1 MAGRKLVYY
10 YDSVIILIVAR
21 MIDNHSIKRLIAT
34 KFWDGSEGMTEA
46 ATDIEAIIARA
57 RKAQEAYE
65 NTASQERFDRAAEAA
80 AWALMEP
87 THNAE
92 LAAFAV
98 AETGL
103 GNVADK
109 ITKNHR
115 KTLGLL
121 RDIHR
126 KTSFGLINNDIHSGI
141 TEFLRPKGVI
151 AAIVPSTNPLATPIN
166 NIVNALK
173 TGNAI
178 ILAPSPKGAGPLAKL
193 LGYIYA
199 EFDKIG
205 LDHDLVQMVPNPPS
219 KEKTARLMQSVDLLV
234 VTGSQSNVRA
244 AYSSGTPALGVGMGN
259 VVTIVDETADLDDAA
274 QKIAQSKCFDNATSC
289 SSENAVI
296 VVDSVYESFL
306 QSIVKSGGM
315 LLDPAQTN
323 HLIDTHWNEGR
334 LNRNMLAKD
343 IDVVLKTL
351 GLTDIAPKGTKFLVA
366 PANRIGSDT
375 PISGEKMALFFAL
388 YRASD
393 FSTAKAIAHEIH
405 SYQGRGH
412 SLGLHSQNDDRAYN
426 LALNMEACRII
437 VNQAHCF
444 ATGGSFDNGLPFS
457 LSMGC
462 GSWGGNSI
470 DDNLNWTHFV
480 NHVRIARPIPP
491 VEPKVED
498 IFADYFKASNQ
509 LGGKQ

>member
-1 MAGRKLVYY
+1 MTDVTA
-10 YDSVIILIVAR
+10 SVDA
-21 MIDNHSIKRLIAT
+21 M
-34 KFWDGSEGMTEA
+34 
-46 ATDIEAIIARA
+46 IARA
-57 RKAQEAYE
+57 RKAQQSYEA
-65 NTASQERFDRAAEAA
+65 NGSQERFDRAAKAA

-87 THNAE
+87 SRNAE

-103 GNVADK
+103 GKIADK

-121 RDIHR
+121 RDIHG
-126 KTSFGLINNDIHSGI
+126 KTSFGLIDDDAISGVS
-141 TEFLRPKGVI
+141 EFLRPKGVV

-166 NIVNALK
+166 NVVNALK

-178 ILAPSPKGAGPLAKL
+178 ILAPSPKGAAPLAKL
-193 LGYIYA
+193 LEYVYA
-199 EFDKIG
+199 EFDRIG
-205 LDHDLVQMVPNPPS
+205 IDHDLVQMVPNPPS
-219 KEKTARLMQSVDLLV
+219 KEKTTRLMQGVDMLV
-234 VTGSQSNVRA
+234 VTGSQSNVRS

-259 VVTIVDETADLDDAA
+259 VVTIIDETADLDEAA
-274 QKIAQSKCFDNATSC
+274 GKIARSKCFDNATSC

-296 VVDSVYESFL
+296 VVDAVYDAFL
-306 QSIVKSGGM
+306 QAIARAGGM
-315 LLDPAQTN
+315 CLDQDQTS
-323 HLIDTHWNEGR
+323 HLINTHWHDGH

-343 IDVVLKTL
+343 IHAVLDTL
-351 GLTDIAPKGTKFLVA
+351 GFADAAPEGTKFLVA
-366 PANRIGSDT
+366 PATAIGPDA

-388 YRASD
+388 YHASD
-393 FSTAKAIAHEIH
+393 FATAKEMAREIH
-405 SYQGRGH
+405 AYQGRGH
-412 SLGLHSQNDDRAYN
+412 SLGLHSKDDNRARE
-426 LALNMEACRII
+426 LAMDMQACRII

-480 NHVRIARPIPP
+480 NHVRIARPITP
-491 VEPKVED
+491 VEPTVDEM
-498 IFADYFKASNQ
+498 FADYFKAS
-509 LGGKQ
+509 KQVGV

>member
-1 MAGRKLVYY
+1 MSDTTK
-10 YDSVIILIVAR
+10 D
-21 MIDNHSIKRLIAT
+21 IDA
-34 KFWDGSEGMTEA
+34 M
-46 ATDIEAIIARA
+46 IARA
-57 RKAQEAYE
+57 RAAQKNYEA
-65 NTASQERFDRAAEAA
+65 TGSQDRFDKAALAA

-87 THNAE
+87 QRNAE

-121 RDIHR
+121 RDIR
-126 KTSFGLINNDIHSGI
+126 GKTSFGLVNDDPTLGVS
-141 TEFLRPKGVI
+141 EYLRPKGVV
-151 AAIVPSTNPLATPIN
+151 AAIVPSTNPLATPVN
-166 NIVNALK
+166 NVVNALK

-178 ILAPSPKGAGPLAKL
+178 ILAPSPKGAAPLAKL
-193 LGYIYA
+193 LDYIYA
-199 EFDKIG
+199 EFDRIG

-219 KEKTARLMQSVDLLV
+219 KDKTARLMQGADMLV
-234 VTGSQSNVRA
+234 VTGSQSNVRS
-244 AYSSGTPALGVGMGN
+244 AYSSGTPAIGVGMGN
-259 VVTIVDETADLDDAA
+259 VVTIIDETADLDDAA
-274 QKIAQSKCFDNATSC
+274 QKIARSKCFDNATSC

-296 VVDSVYESFL
+296 VVDDAYDRFVAA
-306 QSIVKSGGM
+306 IGRAGGM
-315 LLDPAQTN
+315 LLDAAQTA
-323 HLIDTHWNEGR
+323 HLVTTHWHDGH

-343 IDVVLKTL
+343 IDAVLATL
-351 GLTDIAPKGTKFLVA
+351 GFADAAPAGTKFLVA
-366 PANRIGSDT
+366 PATGIGPDA

-388 YRASD
+388 YRAKD
-393 FSTAKAIAHEIH
+393 FVAAKEMARAIHA
-405 SYQGRGH
+405 YQGRGH
-412 SLGLHSQNDDRAYN
+412 SLGIHSENDARARE
-426 LALNMEACRII
+426 LAMDMETCRVI

-480 NHVRIARPIPP
+480 NRVRVARQIAP
-491 VEPKVED
+491 VEPTVDD
-498 IFADYFKASNQ
+498 IFADYFAASNQ
-509 LGGKQ
+509 S

>member
-1 MAGRKLVYY
+1 MTDVTA
-10 YDSVIILIVAR
+10 D
-21 MIDNHSIKRLIAT
+21 IDA
-34 KFWDGSEGMTEA
+34 MV
-46 ATDIEAIIARA
+46 ARA
-57 RKAQEAYE
+57 RKAQQSYEA
-65 NTASQERFDRAAEAA
+65 NGSQERFDRAAEAA

-87 THNAE
+87 SRNAE

-103 GNVADK
+103 GKIADK

-121 RDIHR
+121 RDIR
-126 KTSFGLINNDIHSGI
+126 GKTSFGLIDDDATSGVS
-141 TEFLRPKGVI
+141 EFLRPKGVV

-178 ILAPSPKGAGPLAKL
+178 ILAPSPKGAAPLAKL
-193 LGYIYA
+193 LEYVYA
-199 EFDKIG
+199 EFDRIG

-219 KEKTARLMQSVDLLV
+219 KEKTARLMRGVDMLV
-234 VTGSQSNVRA
+234 VTGSQSNVRS

-259 VVTIVDETADLDDAA
+259 VVTIIDETANLDEAA
-274 QKIAQSKCFDNATSC
+274 GKIARSKCFDNATSC

-296 VVDSVYESFL
+296 VVDAVYDAFL
-306 QSIVKSGGM
+306 QAIARAGGM
-315 LLDPAQTN
+315 CLDQGQTN
-323 HLIDTHWNEGR
+323 HLISTHWHDGH

-343 IDVVLKTL
+343 IDAVLDTL
-351 GLTDIAPKGTKFLVA
+351 GFADAAPEGTKFLVA
-366 PANRIGSDT
+366 PATAIGPDA
-375 PISGEKMALFFAL
+375 PISGEKMALFFAM

-393 FSTAKAIAHEIH
+393 FATAKEMAREIH
-405 SYQGRGH
+405 AYQGRGH
-412 SLGLHSQNDDRAYN
+412 SLGLHSKDDDRARE
-426 LALNMEACRII
+426 LAMDMQACRII

-480 NHVRIARPIPP
+480 NHVRIARPITP
-491 VEPKVED
+491 VEPTVDE
-498 IFADYFKASNQ
+498 IFADYFRAS
-509 LGGKQ
+509 KQVGI

>member
-1 MAGRKLVYY
+1 MTDVTA
-10 YDSVIILIVAR
+10 D
-21 MIDNHSIKRLIAT
+21 IDA
-34 KFWDGSEGMTEA
+34 M
-46 ATDIEAIIARA
+46 IARA
-57 RKAQEAYE
+57 RKAQQSYEA
-65 NTASQERFDRAAEAA
+65 NGSQERFDRAAEAA

-87 THNAE
+87 SRNAE

-103 GNVADK
+103 GKIADK

-121 RDIHR
+121 RDIHG
-126 KTSFGLINNDIHSGI
+126 KTSFGLIDDDANQGSVNFCGQKGS
-141 TEFLRPKGVI
+141 LRRSYRQPTRWQRQSI
-151 AAIVPSTNPLATPIN
+151 MSSMP
-166 NIVNALK
+166 LK

-178 ILAPSPKGAGPLAKL
+178 ILAPSPKGAAPLAKL
-193 LGYIYA
+193 LEYVYA
-199 EFDKIG
+199 EFDRIG

-219 KEKTARLMQSVDLLV
+219 KEKTARLMQGVDMLV
-234 VTGSQSNVRA
+234 VTGSQSNVRS

-259 VVTIVDETADLDDAA
+259 VVTIIDETADLDDAA
-274 QKIAQSKCFDNATSC
+274 GKIARSKCFDNATSC

-296 VVDSVYESFL
+296 VVDAVYDAFL
-306 QSIVKSGGM
+306 QAIARAGGM
-315 LLDPAQTN
+315 CLDQDQTN
-323 HLIDTHWNEGR
+323 HLISTHWHDGH
-334 LNRNMLAKD
+334 LNRDMLAKD
-343 IDVVLKTL
+343 IGAVIDTL
-351 GLTDIAPKGTKFLVA
+351 GFADVAPEGTKFLVA
-366 PANRIGSDT
+366 PATAIGPDA

-393 FSTAKAIAHEIH
+393 FATAKEMAREIH
-405 SYQGRGH
+405 AYQGRGH
-412 SLGLHSQNDDRAYN
+412 SLGLHSKDDDRARE
-426 LALNMEACRII
+426 LAMDMQACRII

-480 NHVRIARPIPP
+480 NHVRIARPIAP
-491 VEPKVED
+491 VEPTVDEM
-498 IFADYFKASNQ
+498 FADYFKAS
-509 LGGKQ
+509 KQAGV

>member
-1 MAGRKLVYY
+1 MTDVTA
-10 YDSVIILIVAR
+10 DIDA
-21 MIDNHSIKRLIAT
+21 MI
-34 KFWDGSEGMTEA
+34 E
-46 ATDIEAIIARA
+46 RA
-57 RKAQEAYE
+57 RKAQQFYEA
-65 NTASQERFDRAAEAA
+65 NGSQERFDRAAEAA

-87 THNAE
+87 SRNAE

-103 GNVADK
+103 GKIADK

-121 RDIHR
+121 RDIHG
-126 KTSFGLINNDIHSGI
+126 KTSFGLIDDDAKSGVS
-141 TEFLRPKGVI
+141 EFLRPKGVV

-166 NIVNALK
+166 NVVNALK

-178 ILAPSPKGAGPLAKL
+178 ILAPSPKGAAPLAKL
-193 LGYIYA
+193 LEYVYA
-199 EFDKIG
+199 EFDRIG

-219 KEKTARLMQSVDLLV
+219 KEKTARLMQGVDMLV
-234 VTGSQSNVRA
+234 VTGSQSNVRS

-259 VVTIVDETADLDDAA
+259 VVTIIDETADLDDAA
-274 QKIAQSKCFDNATSC
+274 GKIARSKCFDNATSC

-296 VVDSVYESFL
+296 VVDAVYDAFL
-306 QSIVKSGGM
+306 QAIARAGGM
-315 LLDPAQTN
+315 CLDQDQTN
-323 HLIDTHWNEGR
+323 HLVNTHWHDGH

-343 IDVVLKTL
+343 IDAVLDTL
-351 GLTDIAPKGTKFLVA
+351 GFADAAPEGTKFLVA
-366 PANRIGSDT
+366 PATAIGPDA

-393 FSTAKAIAHEIH
+393 FATAKEMAREIH
-405 SYQGRGH
+405 AYQGRGH
-412 SLGLHSQNDDRAYN
+412 SLGLHSRDDDRARE
-426 LALNMEACRII
+426 LAMDMQACRII

-480 NHVRIARPIPP
+480 NHVRIARPIAS
-491 VEPKVED
+491 VEPTVDEM
-498 IFADYFKASNQ
+498 FADYFKAS
-509 LGGKQ
+509 KQAGV

>member
-1 MAGRKLVYY
+1 M
-10 YDSVIILIVAR
+10 
-21 MIDNHSIKRLIAT
+21 
-34 KFWDGSEGMTEA
+34 
-46 ATDIEAIIARA
+46 IARA
-57 RKAQEAYE
+57 RKAQQSYEA
-65 NTASQERFDRAAEAA
+65 NGSQERFDRAAEAA

-87 THNAE
+87 SRNAE

-103 GNVADK
+103 GKIADK

-121 RDIHR
+121 RDIHG
-126 KTSFGLINNDIHSGI
+126 KTSFGLIDDDATSGVS
-141 TEFLRPKGVI
+141 EFLRPKGVV

-166 NIVNALK
+166 NVVNALK

-178 ILAPSPKGAGPLAKL
+178 ILAPSPKGAAPLAKL
-193 LGYIYA
+193 LQYVYA
-199 EFDKIG
+199 EFDRIG

-219 KEKTARLMQSVDLLV
+219 KEKTARLMQGVDMLV
-234 VTGSQSNVRA
+234 VTGSQSNVRS

-259 VVTIVDETADLDDAA
+259 VVTIIDETADLDEAA
-274 QKIAQSKCFDNATSC
+274 GKIARSKCFDNATSC

-296 VVDSVYESFL
+296 VVDAVYEAFL
-306 QSIVKSGGM
+306 EAIACAGGM
-315 LLDPAQTN
+315 CLDQDQTN
-323 HLIDTHWNEGR
+323 HLISTHWHDGH

-343 IDVVLKTL
+343 IDAVLDTL
-351 GLTDIAPKGTKFLVA
+351 GFADAAPEGTKFLVV
-366 PANRIGSDT
+366 PATAIGPDA

-388 YRASD
+388 YRATD
-393 FSTAKAIAHEIH
+393 FATAKEMAREIH
-405 SYQGRGH
+405 AYQGRGH
-412 SLGLHSQNDDRAYN
+412 SLGLHSKDDERARE
-426 LALNMEACRII
+426 LAMDMQACRII

-470 DDNLNWTHFV
+470 DDNLNWTRH
-480 NHVRIARPIPP
+480 
-491 VEPKVED
+491 
-498 IFADYFKASNQ
+498 
-509 LGGKQ
+509 

>member
-1 MAGRKLVYY
+1 MSEVTV
-10 YDSVIILIVAR
+10 D
-21 MIDNHSIKRLIAT
+21 IDELIA
-34 KFWDGSEGMTEA
+34 K
-46 ATDIEAIIARA
+46 A
-57 RKAQEAYE
+57 RKAQQGFEA
-65 NTASQERFDRAAEAA
+65 NGDQKRFDRAAEAA

-87 THNAE
+87 SRNAE
-92 LAAFAV
+92 LSAFAV

-121 RDIHR
+121 RDIR
-126 KTSFGLINNDIHSGI
+126 GKTSFGLVDDNIQSGVS
-141 TEFLRPKGVI
+141 EFLRPKGVV
-151 AAIVPSTNPLATPIN
+151 AAVVPSTNPLATPIN
-166 NIVNALK
+166 NIINALK

-178 ILAPSPKGAGPLAKL
+178 ILAPSPKGAAPLAKL
-193 LGYIYA
+193 LDYVYA
-199 EFDKIG
+199 EFDRIN

-219 KEKTARLMQSVDLLV
+219 KEKTARLMQGVDLLV
-234 VTGSQSNVRA
+234 VTGSQSNVRS

-259 VVTIVDETADLDDAA
+259 VVTIVDETANLEEAA
-274 QKIAQSKCFDNATSC
+274 LKISRSKCFDNATSC

-296 VVDSVYESFL
+296 VVESVYDAF
-306 QSIVKSGGM
+306 QKSIANAGGM
-315 LLDPAQTN
+315 ILDARQTS
-323 HLIDTHWNEGR
+323 HLIDTHWLDGH

-343 IDVVLKTL
+343 IDTVLKTL
-351 GLTDIAPKGTKFLVA
+351 GYAEIAPKGTKFLVA
-366 PANRIGSDT
+366 PAIDIGPKA

-388 YRASD
+388 YRAPD
-393 FSTAKAIAHEIH
+393 FTTAKSMARRIH
-405 SYQGRGH
+405 NYQGRGH
-412 SLGLHSQNDDRAYN
+412 SLGLHSQRDDRARN
-426 LALNMEACRII
+426 LALEMQACRII

-498 IFADYFKASNQ
+498 MFAEYFKVCKQ
-509 LGGKQ
+509 LRAKQ

>member
-1 MAGRKLVYY
+1 MTNVTA
-10 YDSVIILIVAR
+10 D
-21 MIDNHSIKRLIAT
+21 IDA
-34 KFWDGSEGMTEA
+34 M
-46 ATDIEAIIARA
+46 IARA
-57 RKAQEAYE
+57 RKAQQSYEA
-65 NTASQERFDRAAEAA
+65 NGSQERFDRAAEAA

-87 THNAE
+87 NRNAE

-103 GNVADK
+103 GKIADK

-121 RDIHR
+121 RDIHG
-126 KTSFGLINNDIHSGI
+126 KTSFGLIDDDATSGVS
-141 TEFLRPKGVI
+141 EFLRPKGVV

-166 NIVNALK
+166 NVVNALK

-178 ILAPSPKGAGPLAKL
+178 ILAPSPKGAAPLAKL
-193 LGYIYA
+193 LEYVYA
-199 EFDKIG
+199 EFDRIS

-219 KEKTARLMQSVDLLV
+219 KEKTARLMQGVDMLV
-234 VTGSQSNVRA
+234 VTGSQSNVRS

-259 VVTIVDETADLDDAA
+259 VVTIIDETADLDEAA
-274 QKIAQSKCFDNATSC
+274 GKIARSKCFDNATSC

-296 VVDSVYESFL
+296 VVDAVYDAFL
-306 QSIVKSGGM
+306 QAIARAGGM
-315 LLDPAQTN
+315 CLDQDQTS
-323 HLIDTHWNEGR
+323 HLINTHWHDGH

-343 IDVVLKTL
+343 IDAVLDTL
-351 GLTDIAPKGTKFLVA
+351 GFADAAPEGTKFLVA
-366 PANRIGSDT
+366 PATAIGPDA

-388 YRASD
+388 YHASD
-393 FSTAKAIAHEIH
+393 FATAKEMAREIH
-405 SYQGRGH
+405 AYQGRGH
-412 SLGLHSQNDDRAYN
+412 SLGLHSKDDNRARE
-426 LALNMEACRII
+426 LAMDMQACRII

-470 DDNLNWTHFV
+470 DDNLNW
-480 NHVRIARPIPP
+480 
-491 VEPKVED
+491 
-498 IFADYFKASNQ
+498 IFFQIKEGSII
-509 LGGKQ
+509 

>member
-1 MAGRKLVYY
+1 MTDVTA
-10 YDSVIILIVAR
+10 D
-21 MIDNHSIKRLIAT
+21 IDA
-34 KFWDGSEGMTEA
+34 M
-46 ATDIEAIIARA
+46 IARA
-57 RKAQEAYE
+57 RKAQQSYEA
-65 NTASQERFDRAAEAA
+65 NGSQERFDRAAEAA

-87 THNAE
+87 SRNAE

-103 GNVADK
+103 GKIADK

-121 RDIHR
+121 RDIHG
-126 KTSFGLINNDIHSGI
+126 KTSFGLIDDDAQSGVS
-141 TEFLRPKGVI
+141 EFLRPKGVV

-166 NIVNALK
+166 NVVNALK

-178 ILAPSPKGAGPLAKL
+178 ILAPSPKGAAPLAKL
-193 LGYIYA
+193 LEYVYA
-199 EFDKIG
+199 EFDRIG

-219 KEKTARLMQSVDLLV
+219 KEKTARLMQGVDMLV
-234 VTGSQSNVRA
+234 VTGSQSNVRS

-259 VVTIVDETADLDDAA
+259 VVTIIDETADLDDAA
-274 QKIAQSKCFDNATSC
+274 GKIARSKCFDNATSC

-296 VVDSVYESFL
+296 VVDAVYDAFL
-306 QSIVKSGGM
+306 QAIARAGGM
-315 LLDPAQTN
+315 CLDQDQTN
-323 HLIDTHWNEGR
+323 HLISTHWHDGH

-343 IDVVLKTL
+343 IDAVLDTL
-351 GLTDIAPKGTKFLVA
+351 EFTDAAPEGTKFLVV
-366 PANRIGSDT
+366 PATAIGPDA

-393 FSTAKAIAHEIH
+393 FATAKEMAREIH
-405 SYQGRGH
+405 AYQGRGH
-412 SLGLHSQNDDRAYN
+412 SLGLHSKDDDRARE
-426 LALNMEACRII
+426 LAMDMQACRII

-480 NHVRIARPIPP
+480 NHVRIARPIAS
-491 VEPKVED
+491 VEPTVDEM
-498 IFADYFKASNQ
+498 FADYFKAS
-509 LGGKQ
+509 KQAGV

>member
-1 MAGRKLVYY
+1 MTDVTA
-10 YDSVIILIVAR
+10 D
-21 MIDNHSIKRLIAT
+21 IDA
-34 KFWDGSEGMTEA
+34 M
-46 ATDIEAIIARA
+46 IARA
-57 RKAQEAYE
+57 RKAQQSYEA
-65 NTASQERFDRAAEAA
+65 NGSQERFDRAAEAA

-87 THNAE
+87 SRNAE

-103 GNVADK
+103 GKIADK

-121 RDIHR
+121 RDIR
-126 KTSFGLINNDIHSGI
+126 GKTSFGLIDDDAKSGVS
-141 TEFLRPKGVI
+141 EFLRPKGVV

-178 ILAPSPKGAGPLAKL
+178 ILAPSPKGAAPLAKL
-193 LGYIYA
+193 LEYVYA
-199 EFDKIG
+199 EFDRIG

-219 KEKTARLMQSVDLLV
+219 KEKTARLMRGVDMLV
-234 VTGSQSNVRA
+234 VTGSQSNVRS

-259 VVTIVDETADLDDAA
+259 VVTIIDETANLDEAA
-274 QKIAQSKCFDNATSC
+274 GKIARSKCFDNATSC

-296 VVDSVYESFL
+296 VVDAVYDAFL
-306 QSIVKSGGM
+306 QAIARAGGM
-315 LLDPAQTN
+315 CLDQGQTN
-323 HLIDTHWNEGR
+323 HLISTHWHDGH

-343 IDVVLKTL
+343 IDAVLDTL
-351 GLTDIAPKGTKFLVA
+351 GFADAAPEGTKFLVA
-366 PANRIGSDT
+366 PATAIGPDA
-375 PISGEKMALFFAL
+375 PISGEKMALFFAM

-393 FSTAKAIAHEIH
+393 FATAKEMAREIH
-405 SYQGRGH
+405 AYQGRGH
-412 SLGLHSQNDDRAYN
+412 SLGLHSKDDDRARE
-426 LALNMEACRII
+426 LAMDMQACRII

-480 NHVRIARPIPP
+480 NHVRIARPITP
-491 VEPKVED
+491 VEPTVDE
-498 IFADYFKASNQ
+498 IFADYFRAS
-509 LGGKQ
+509 KQVGI